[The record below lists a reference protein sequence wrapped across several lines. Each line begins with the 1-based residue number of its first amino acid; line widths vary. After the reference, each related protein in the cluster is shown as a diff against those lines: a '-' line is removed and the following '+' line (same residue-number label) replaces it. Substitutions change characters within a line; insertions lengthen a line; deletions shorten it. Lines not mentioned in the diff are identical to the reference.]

1 VSRRSRCSR
10 RSVQR
15 RMGTSAALVIALVTM
30 WPPAATAAASDRHI
44 TFAPV
49 VGARWFEGDL
59 DLETDIAF
67 GARLGMELS
76 PRWGMFFD
84 FVASHPVRT
93 STGREVVIDAMR
105 VLARANLMTGRT
117 RPYLQAGVGGGMFLY
132 PDAPNTAEG
141 MLTVGAGVDRRIGG
155 SITLFLEA
163 SADAFRSE
171 TVVYTPTGGEF
182 LVEPRQTYTLGTL
195 GMGLSFEF

>member
-1 VSRRSRCSR
+1 MRPHL
-10 RSVQR
+10 
-15 RMGTSAALVIALVTM
+15 AIAL
-30 WPPAATAAASDRHI
+30 AAFGLSWGIPLRAHAAERAV

-49 VGARWFEGDL
+49 VGARWFEEDL

-76 PRWGMFFD
+76 PRWGMIFD

-93 STGREVVIDAMR
+93 SSGREVVIDAMR
-105 VLARANLMTGRT
+105 VLARMNFATGDT
-117 RPYLQAGVGGGMFLY
+117 RPYVVAGIGGGMFLY

-141 MLTVGAGVDRRIGG
+141 MLTFGLGVDHRIASRVRVFTEG
-155 SITLFLEA
+155 SG
-163 SADAFRSE
+163 DMFRSE
-171 TVVYTPTGGEF
+171 TVVYTPSGGEF
-182 LVEPRQTYTLGTL
+182 LVEPRQTFTLGTL